1 MIILD
6 NIIFDLRKVGGVSKY
21 WAETIK
27 RLDKTN
33 LSITFLEGSSIS
45 NNFDRNKLSLKG
57 EKILDKGSAIKRRLI
72 SPRIEAEIFH
82 SSYYRVSTKAKF
94 NIVTIHDFINEKYP
108 SHPRDLIL
116 SKIKKHACSVAD
128 HIVVVSE
135 CTKKDLLEHYPS
147 IDPNTVSV
155 IYNGV
160 DDSFFPDNCKAVIKT
175 PRGVIEPNKYF
186 LYVGGRGKCKNFN
199 YVLSIFS
206 KAQRK
211 KKGNKLVI
219 VGENS
224 LSNKEYAVAK
234 ELGIDLNDII
244 QIGYADH
251 TLLRQ
256 LYSNSLGLL
265 IPSLYEG
272 FGLPALEAARCG
284 SIVIG
289 ASGSALDEV
298 VGDSNYMI
306 DLTKENEI
314 ERILDLVFDD
324 ESQEVE
330 AKRLLERS
338 SKFCWNNSVSKL
350 ENLYKDLLK
359 KV

>member
-1 MIILD
+1 MIVLD
-6 NIIFDLRKVGGVSKY
+6 NIIFDLIKVGGVSKY
-21 WAETIK
+21 WAETIE
-27 RLDKTN
+27 RLDKTD
-33 LSITFLEGSSIS
+33 LSIKFFEGSLVS

-57 EKILDKGSAIKRRLI
+57 EKIPDKGSIIKRRLI
-72 SPRIEAEIFH
+72 RPRIEAEIFH
-82 SSYYRVSTKAKF
+82 SSYYRVSSKAKY

-108 SHPRDLIL
+108 SHPRDFVL

-160 DDSFFPDNCKAVIKT
+160 DDSFYPEICKAVFKT
-175 PRGVIEPNKYF
+175 PKGIIEPNKYF
-186 LYVGGRGKCKNFN
+186 LYVGSRGKCKNFN

-206 KAQRK
+206 KAQHRK
-211 KKGNKLVI
+211 KGIKLVI
-219 VGENS
+219 VGEKS
-224 LSNKEYAVAK
+224 LSNKECAAAK
-234 ELGIDLNDII
+234 ELGIDLNDIT
-244 QIGYADH
+244 QIGYANH
-251 TLLRQ
+251 ALLRQ

-272 FGLPALEAARCG
+272 FGIPALEAARCG
-284 SIVIG
+284 SLVIG

-298 VGDSNYMI
+298 IGDSTYMI
-306 DLTKENEI
+306 NLTKKNEI

-324 ESQEVE
+324 ESQEAE

-338 SKFCWNNSVSKL
+338 NKFLWNDSVSKL
-350 ENLYKDLLK
+350 EVLYRDLLK